1 MQVGRGTR
9 FSAQGGWATS
19 TGGVYRGLNVDRIDL
34 WVRPFSRFSRRGLQ
48 TADTIGLRVRE
59 FKLRVD
65 GASNPFSSH
74 TTVTAGTDTN
84 PSMRDNKDLIGVA
97 RSEPVHQQ
105 VTT

>member
-65 GASNPFSSH
+65 GASDPFSSH
-74 TTVTAGTDTN
+74 TTVTADTDTN
-84 PSMRDNKDLIGVA
+84 PIMPNNKDLI
-97 RSEPVHQQ
+97 RL
-105 VTT
+105 TTS